1 MTVKVTAKSEI
12 HNLPLQMA
20 TRVAA
25 QTNGGGQSGGRGGRG
40 GGGAGANGA
49 AGKRCGTRGRGGRT
63 AHCWSGPVADDG
75 AIARRPAGRPEGWRC
90 VMIVASQA
98 SAGRIR

>member
-1 MTVKVTAKSEI
+1 MKDLATKKMMTVNVTAKSEI

-40 GGGAGANGA
+40 RRRRGGGEVALRD
-49 AGKRCGTRGRGGRT
+49 KVRDKGTRRAHGALLERT
-63 AHCWSGPVADDG
+63 C
-75 AIARRPAGRPEGWRC
+75 RR
-90 VMIVASQA
+90 
-98 SAGRIR
+98 